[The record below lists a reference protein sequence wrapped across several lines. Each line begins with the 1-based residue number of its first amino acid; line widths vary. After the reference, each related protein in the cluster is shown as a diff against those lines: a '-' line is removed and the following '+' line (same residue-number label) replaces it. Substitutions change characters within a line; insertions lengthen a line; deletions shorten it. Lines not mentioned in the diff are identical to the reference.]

1 MLTQRVAWILWPAFL
16 VACGMEVVFFTLFDP
31 ADLHFFGEPLEAS
44 RMAIYSVG
52 FFVFWALGAASSF
65 LTCFLQRSPWE
76 VNRCRC
82 PRPIAPRAAR
92 NAKGP
97 AATEKGTGFNSE
109 KRGRFREPSLFSMK
123 PVP

>member
-76 VNRCRC
+76 VNRCPLPASGRPEGC
-82 PRPIAPRAAR
+82 PKRE
-92 NAKGP
+92 GP
-97 AATEKGTGFNSE
+97 CCE
-109 KRGRFREPSLFSMK
+109 
-123 PVP
+123 